1 MHRKNS
7 AGFTLVE
14 VMVVVMITGVVSTA
28 LFQMLSAGQASYTR
42 NKILVDMQ
50 QNGRVGIQS
59 LSDDLRQVSYGKD
72 PTQPSIEYAGPE
84 SVTFVAD
91 IMPEHTGAE
100 FISYFLSQDGDPDTD
115 NPNDTL
121 LMRVIADSGGVVLI
135 SSPQS
140 YGVSDLSFR
149 WFNGSGVE
157 LANPVPQPE
166 QVGEIY
172 VDLTTTAARA
182 MNGEYPEITLSSTI
196 YPRNL
201 PLSPARSRPSTP
213 SCTGPVYPNCESATV
228 DWATPT
234 TNTDGTD
241 LPLGDI
247 SHFNFY
253 FGTDPDDMSLYTRL
267 ARTINQWTINGL
279 DPGTPYYLGVS
290 CVSRS
295 GVESYLCTRQA
306 VLTSTLIPKQV
317 QNLTAVTGAG
327 VTLAWNAVTQFTD
340 DTTIG
345 TPVTYNIYRSETSG
359 FTPSVDTYV
368 ASVQYTTTY
377 TDPGPPGGCGQF
389 YYLVAAEACGNE
401 GDPSNEVDGTLP
413 ALASCPSGIS
423 LSLTSNEGEVVV
435 TFTPPATRVDGSPL
449 LPEDIASYRVYA
461 DSVSG
466 STDYYVE
473 VDGESSSAVL
483 SDLVTCT
490 TYFVNVQAVDACGHL
505 GDFCAGQEQNI
516 FTSAPCD
523 ASPPSRPSTLTVVS
537 YDDRLALEWPANNVD
552 CDVKGY
558 RIYYGHASDGPYDG
572 DDAEQGSSPVE
583 VLAADVTVGD
593 ICRFDLTGLP
603 TCQNY
608 YIEVKTF
615 DQCSPANESEASP
628 QGSGS
633 TVCTP
638 CQINSNCIAWAVS
651 GASDHQLNLE
661 LYTEN
666 SAGETLNEIT
676 PTWTG
681 AQLLR
686 EVWFGRPLVKIW
698 SHDGSAGDDG
708 NIGPVSSGT
717 TVRID
722 PVQIPNWTLPEDG
735 EPLQLLFG
743 GDIRDR
749 PVTMDFRADQGTCS
763 AAGTGR
769 DALIFDAFDDGD
781 YSGWSP
787 VTGTWFVTNG
797 ELNQSSTSGNH
808 IILHSSS
815 GISNTTMEAK
825 VFASGGST
833 HSVYLVFRYQ
843 NSSNY
848 YLVGIRTDDDK
859 VRAARVQSGT
869 FVQTG
874 VYFANLVDNTWY
886 TLRAVVTGNRVR
898 VYLDCDLVIDVTDGS
913 MWSTGKVG
921 LTSRAA
927 AGRFDDIRVFNAEV
941 LP

>member
-1 MHRKNS
+1 
-7 AGFTLVE
+7 
-14 VMVVVMITGVVSTA
+14 
-28 LFQMLSAGQASYTR
+28 
-42 NKILVDMQ
+42 
-50 QNGRVGIQS
+50 
-59 LSDDLRQVSYGKD
+59 
-72 PTQPSIEYAGPE
+72 
-84 SVTFVAD
+84 
-91 IMPEHTGAE
+91 
-100 FISYFLSQDGDPDTD
+100 
-115 NPNDTL
+115 
-121 LMRVIADSGGVVLI
+121 
-135 SSPQS
+135 
-140 YGVSDLSFR
+140 
-149 WFNGSGVE
+149 
-157 LANPVPQPE
+157 
-166 QVGEIY
+166 
-172 VDLTTTAARA
+172 
-182 MNGEYPEITLSSTI
+182 
-196 YPRNL
+196 
-201 PLSPARSRPSTP
+201 
-213 SCTGPVYPNCESATV
+213 
-228 DWATPT
+228 
-234 TNTDGTD
+234 
-241 LPLGDI
+241 
-247 SHFNFY
+247 
-253 FGTDPDDMSLYTRL
+253 
-267 ARTINQWTINGL
+267 
-279 DPGTPYYLGVS
+279 
-290 CVSRS
+290 
-295 GVESYLCTRQA
+295 
-306 VLTSTLIPKQV
+306 
-317 QNLTAVTGAG
+317 
-327 VTLAWNAVTQFTD
+327 
-340 DTTIG
+340 
-345 TPVTYNIYRSETSG
+345 
-359 FTPSVDTYV
+359 
-368 ASVQYTTTY
+368 
-377 TDPGPPGGCGQF
+377 
-389 YYLVAAEACGNE
+389 
-401 GDPSNEVDGTLP
+401 
-413 ALASCPSGIS
+413 
-423 LSLTSNEGEVVV
+423 
-435 TFTPPATRVDGSPL
+435 
-449 LPEDIASYRVYA
+449 
-461 DSVSG
+461 
-466 STDYYVE
+466 
-473 VDGESSSAVL
+473 
-483 SDLVTCT
+483 
-490 TYFVNVQAVDACGHL
+490 
-505 GDFCAGQEQNI
+505 
-516 FTSAPCD
+516 
-523 ASPPSRPSTLTVVS
+523 
-537 YDDRLALEWPANNVD
+537 
-552 CDVKGY
+552 
-558 RIYYGHASDGPYDG
+558 
-572 DDAEQGSSPVE
+572 
-583 VLAADVTVGD
+583 
-593 ICRFDLTGLP
+593 
-603 TCQNY
+603 
-608 YIEVKTF
+608 VKTF

-681 AQLLR
+681 AHLLR